1 MQRIERILE
10 QEIHQLESNI
20 KFLEKRM
27 EKSPEGRLQIGHC
40 KGCVQY
46 YCFSEK
52 SETTKRHGKYIKKE
66 NMILAEQLAQ
76 KDYDKRLLQ
85 QLKEKYRKIKK
96 AYEIYEK
103 ADCSDVYEN
112 LHADRK
118 KLVKP
123 LYISNEEYAKRWQE
137 VTYQKKPFQEG
148 VAEIYTVKGERVRSK
163 SEKILADTFERE
175 GIPYRYEAP
184 VILPKSGNRIIH
196 PDFSLLNVR
205 TRSEYYLEH
214 LGKMDDPEYAA
225 NAVRR
230 IEDMGKNGIILG
242 KNLLLTAETMNCPL
256 DIRYVYALIRENL
269 L

>member
-1 MQRIERILE
+1 MQEIKLILE
-10 QEIHQLESNI
+10 QEVSLLENSIHR
-20 KFLEKRM
+20 LEKRIDNYPSGSL
-27 EKSPEGRLQIGHC
+27 KISHC
-40 KGCVQY
+40 NGNVQF
-46 YCFSEK
+46 YCRIKKQES
-52 SETTKRHGKYIKKE
+52 TKHDNVYIKKE